1 MSTEN
6 SILIKNIYYML
17 AYAYKAL
24 YREGFEKT
32 GTENFE
38 HMEPFEVEELGND
51 DFTNGVWSE
60 RVLVIT
66 QDYEI
71 KGYVFM
77 PKIGKRSRVLS
88 DILNGKKRFV
98 AIKDCE
104 VAYRQLPNRRTE
116 FHDFVQLNINSII
129 ILRPTCSEE

>member
-1 MSTEN
+1 MS
-6 SILIKNIYYML
+6 
-17 AYAYKAL
+17 
-24 YREGFEKT
+24 
-32 GTENFE
+32 
-38 HMEPFEVEELGND
+38 EELFENYELAEMSD
-51 DFTNGVWSE
+51 SDFTNGVWSE
-60 RVLVIT
+60 RILVIT

-71 KGYVFM
+71 KGYVYM

-104 VAYRQLPNRRTE
+104 VSYRQLPNRRTE

-129 ILRPTCSEE
+129 ILRPTIKEE